1 LEKFSDPDD
10 AAQQCGMTGAAA
22 KVMWA
27 KYLAEDYFP
36 RAAEM
41 PRFA

>member
-1 LEKFSDPDD
+1 
-10 AAQQCGMTGAAA
+10 MTGAAA

-27 KYLAEDYFP
+27 KYLAEERFP
-36 RAAEM
+36 YAAEM

>member
-1 LEKFSDPDD
+1 
-10 AAQQCGMTGAAA
+10 MTGAAA
-22 KVMWA
+22 KVIWV
-27 KYLAEDYFP
+27 KYLAEDCFP